1 MVLATLI
8 AYLVVLLA
16 IGIWARQRVGTSAD
30 FHLAG
35 RRLGPV
41 VAALSASAS
50 SSSAWSLLGMSGA
63 AYLWGVQAAWLIPAV
78 VSGFAINWFLVAP
91 RMQKASRDNNSLTL
105 VEFLADD
112 CPGHLHRMIR
122 VYGALLILFCFVF
135 YVAAQFDAAGTAIGE
150 AAPVAGDTALIV
162 GAIVVVAYVVMGGF
176 WAASATDAL
185 QGVMMLVV
193 AVVLPIFALV
203 AVGGPGELWAG
214 LQALD
219 DPGLLRIVDQPG
231 LILAMVFVAGL
242 FGIGLG
248 YPGQPHVVNR
258 FMAMRSN
265 HEVARARNV
274 ALVWATILYIGMV
287 LLGLCGRVLMPELDD
302 HESILLALSTD
313 LLPAVIGGII
323 TGGVLAAIMSTSDS
337 QLLVASGSVSHD
349 LRRGAFSVL
358 IDRVVVVAVGAAA
371 VALAF
376 FVPDTIFDRVLF
388 AWQVLGNGFGPLVL
402 VTLLVGS
409 IEPRLRLA
417 AMVVGS
423 LLTIAI
429 NNLPD
434 TPGDAA
440 ERLIPFALA
449 LIIALIGTRVGRA
462 RPDATT
468 ADAGPSRFEGS

>member
-1 MVLATLI
+1 MVLVTLI

-16 IGIWARQRVGTSAD
+16 IGIWARQRVDTSAD

-63 AYLWGVQAAWLIPAV
+63 AWLWGVQAAWLIPAV

-91 RMQKASRDNNSLTL
+91 RMQQASRANDSLTL
-105 VEFLADD
+105 VEFLADG
-112 CPGHLHRMIR
+112 CPETMRRAIR
-122 VYGALLILFCFVF
+122 VLGALLILFCFTF
-135 YVAAQFDAAGTAIGE
+135 YVAAQFEAAGTAIGE
-150 AAPVAGDTALIV
+150 ATPQIAGNTALIV
-162 GAIVVVAYVVMGGF
+162 GAIVVVAYVVLGGF
-176 WAASATDAL
+176 WAASVTDAL

-193 AVVLPIFALV
+193 AVILPIVALV
-203 AVGGPGELWAG
+203 AVGGPVALWSG
-214 LQALD
+214 LQALG

-231 LILAMVFVAGL
+231 LIMAMVFVAGL

-258 FMAMRSN
+258 FMAMRSRD
-265 HEVARARNV
+265 EVGRARAV
-274 ALVWATILYIGMV
+274 ALGWATILYIGMV
-287 LLGLCGRVLMPELDD
+287 TLGLCGRVLMPEIDD
-302 HESILLALSTD
+302 HEAILLALSTD

-349 LRRGAFSVL
+349 LRRGPFSVM
-358 IDRVVVVAVGAAA
+358 IDRLVVVAVGIAA
-371 VALAF
+371 VTLAF
-376 FVPDTIFDRVLF
+376 FVPDTIFERVLF

-402 VTLLVGS
+402 VMLLVGYVL
-409 IEPRLRLA
+409 PAFRLA
-417 AMVVGS
+417 AILLGS

-429 NNLPD
+429 GFLPD
-434 TPGDAA
+434 VPGDAA
-440 ERLIPFALA
+440 ERLIPFFLGLA
-449 LIIALIGTRVGRA
+449 ICLIGARREARA
-462 RPDATT
+462 
-468 ADAGPSRFEGS
+468 